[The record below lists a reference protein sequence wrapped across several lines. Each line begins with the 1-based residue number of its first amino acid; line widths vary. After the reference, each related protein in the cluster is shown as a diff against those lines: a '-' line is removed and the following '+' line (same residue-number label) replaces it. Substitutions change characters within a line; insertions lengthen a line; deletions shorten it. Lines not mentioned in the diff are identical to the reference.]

1 MGDHRRLRENPS
13 TARAI
18 VHEILPE
25 RISTTPNPDGGWTF
39 DVMTDYRAVLKE
51 CGSGPPPTAAVME
64 ALRGDVG

>member
-1 MGDHRRLRENPS
+1 MH
-13 TARAI
+13 T
-18 VHEILPE
+18 ILPE
-25 RISTTPNPDGGWTF
+25 RISATPNPDGGWTF